1 MKKSILFVSALDFK
15 EKSIQVIRKTPE
27 AYVKAGW
34 DVHYIVA
41 RDNSKYGNYY
51 YEDIINIEGVTITRI
66 SNPLSRIINISP
78 SSFYKILR
86 PLDNYLVILFL
97 AIKTFLTY
105 KNKTFSV
112 VYGYEVHGF
121 LSLKIIKLL
130 GFFKNAKVIARF
142 QGVFYISPLLLNQKY
157 LKLFPKWDYLLAL
170 KLKSDLCIMTN
181 DGTQGNLV
189 LKKLKSNH
197 LKNYKFWVNGVDN
210 IIVHN
215 SNIEEIT
222 NKLNITN
229 ETVLISVSRLEK
241 IKRLDIGIRII
252 DYLVNSLEYDQLKYL
267 IVGEGSE
274 IPNLKE
280 LVSKLNLERYVEFI
294 GAIKQV
300 EVSNYLEL
308 SHFFISTFESSNV
321 GNPLLEAIRANK
333 VIVTIDN
340 GDTSSWIQNKE
351 NGIIH
356 KYDSEFVK
364 KSAIEIHNVINDDA
378 FGEKL
383 KENLKKT
390 EQNKLWTWNNRMR
403 EEVKT
408 MTQLCK

>member
-1 MKKSILFVSALDFK
+1 VKKSILFVSALDFK